1 MTKDQEQKL
10 DEFLEA
16 ARRMFC
22 NPRVARVNDC
32 TQAEF
37 NKLPGLVRAGVFIE
51 WTGLSREELDTEVRE
66 GHLKAFKKPN
76 GGQTLYYKHEIARMT
91 GFKL

>member
-37 NKLPGLVRAGVFIE
+37 NRLPGLVRAGVFME
-51 WTGLSREELDTEVRE
+51 WTGLSEQELSAEVKSGRMKVWQ
-66 GHLKAFKKPN
+66 LK
-76 GGQTLYYKHEIARMT
+76 GGVQRLYYKHEIARMT

>member
-10 DEFLEA
+10 DEFLAA

-22 NPRVARVNDC
+22 NPRLSRVNDC

-51 WTGLSREELDTEVRE
+51 WTGLSRPELDTEVRE
-66 GHLKAFKKPN
+66 GQRRNWRK
-76 GGQTLYYKHEIARMT
+76 
-91 GFKL
+91 